1 MYLTNLL
8 DEIFDVS
15 VDENHLQ
22 KQLIEK
28 ETEIDLYLADE
39 TRIDNSMNAISYWNL
54 NKSLYPNL
62 ARIVKRVL
70 AIPATNTSVK
80 RLFAH
85 SSNIITNRQTLLDA
99 DKINYLLFIKQN
111 MRTLI
116 EIYCPEVDLCAKRKK
131 LVQFQLIQHHQQH
144 QINK

>member
-62 ARIVKRVL
+62 ARIAKRVL

-80 RLFAH
+80 RLFSH
-85 SSNIITNRQTLLDA
+85 SSNTITNRRTFLDA

-131 LVQFQLIQHHQQH
+131 
-144 QINK
+144 